1 MLSDWPVKAQDDAQF
16 RHPFHDLRHE
26 AISRFFAMDL
36 TTPEVASISGHR
48 CIRMLMRYAHPMRQR
63 IIGKMYKVEPGVA
76 SAAQTWHWRGPF
88 HQLETT
94 MAQKPFKDITNRH
107 LERGNQHIDSFD
119 GSAGVGVDRRH
130 APP

>member
-1 MLSDWPVKAQDDAQF
+1 MVSRAKA
-16 RHPFHDLRHE
+16 L
-26 AISRFFAMDL
+26 
-36 TTPEVASISGHR
+36 SGHGATDAPEGECHRLLERRWR
-48 CIRMLMRYAHPMRQR
+48 C
-63 IIGKMYKVEPGVA
+63 VA